1 MVNHQCPI
9 NLKDLALGMYIKSY
23 SHTQIP
29 SYSNFRLRTSIRIAI
44 YSVWLAIIITIL
56 IGGFN
61 PLEKY

>member
-1 MVNHQCPI
+1 M
-9 NLKDLALGMYIKSY
+9 ALGMYIKSY

-29 SYSNFRLRTSIRIAI
+29 SYSNLRLRKSIRIAI
-44 YSVWLAIIITIL
+44 FSVWLTIVITIL